1 MAIGE
6 AHFVKFC
13 GLENTQE
20 IIDTVKDLFPYWP
33 CFIDLDERELK
44 LSG

>member
-6 AHFVKFC
+6 VHFVKFC

-20 IIDTVKDLFPYWP
+20 IDTVKDLFPYWP